1 MDEQDHSTEEIEEQS
16 DSYDRR
22 EARRAY
28 RAERRAG
35 RQNNGWILGAILIL
49 IGIFV
54 ILQNLTTFDL
64 ENWWALFIMIPA
76 LGAFGNAWR
85 TYNRDGRLSAPART
99 SLISGFI
106 LTMITCV
113 FLLDLNWTIL
123 GPVLLILAGAGLL
136 LNAVLPG

>member
-1 MDEQDHSTEEIEEQS
+1 MDEQDHSTDEIEEQP

-35 RQNNGWILGAILIL
+35 RQNNAWILGAILIL

-76 LGAFGNAWR
+76 LGAFGNTWR

-113 FLLDLNWTIL
+113 FLLGLNWTIL